1 MTFSCRIKVQSK
13 AISPHDPAQWR
24 WTMSQIVHVACG
36 QHTCDFYGDAPLC
49 LLTNISVDSLDLLKP
64 QCTVTYPDSINV
76 LFDTD
81 LSIFILICS
90 SLVQLL
96 KQIWDGQSDQ
106 QKKTGSDLKYEH
118 WAAFKRFLFPFSS
131 GSNFLANCYGLDCS
145 PLVTT
150 ILLMVAN
157 KPLVMQLVHIYSSGG
172 EFASFL
178 HAGKK
183 TFPLGDHVLP
193 GKERNPGG
201 DRTRDWG

>member
-106 QKKTGSDLKYEH
+106 QKKRDLIWNMSNEQPSRG
-118 WAAFKRFLFPFSS
+118 FCFRFLPDLIFWPIVMTSI
-131 GSNFLANCYGLDCS
+131 A
-145 PLVTT
+145 V
-150 ILLMVAN
+150 LLL
-157 KPLVMQLVHIYSSGG
+157 PQSYS
-172 EFASFL
+172 
-178 HAGKK
+178 
-183 TFPLGDHVLP
+183 
-193 GKERNPGG
+193 
-201 DRTRDWG
+201 W